1 MRLFTLFG
9 LIFNTLFFILLAL
22 MIFGFVFNLI
32 TPLMIFNILVN
43 IQQNLQSR
51 MILGLISSL
60 IVLIS
65 VSFAQSVL
73 GKMQREKN
81 IAFPTA
87 AGEVSIALVAVED
100 LIKRLVLQA
109 PEIRSLR
116 PDVVVNKKGIVVNL
130 RIDLRC
136 ETNIPDLTERLQ
148 ELVKNKIRD
157 MLRGIDE
164 PILVKIHVAKIIS
177 GEDKK
182 KTELETKESPT
193 IPFYGYGR

>member
-22 MIFGFVFNLI
+22 MIFGFVFNII
-32 TPLMIFNILVN
+32 TPLMIFNILVE

-51 MILGLISSL
+51 LVLGLVSTL

-81 IAFPTA
+81 IAFPTP

-100 LIKRLVLQA
+100 LIRRLVIQV
-109 PEIRSLR
+109 PEIKNLR
-116 PDVVVNKKGIVVNL
+116 PDVVVGKKGISVNL
-130 RIDLRC
+130 RVDLRS

-177 GEDKK
+177 SEDKK
-182 KTELETKESPT
+182 KPELETKESPS